1 VTDSHL
7 GRAVDKGVL
16 GLSAL
21 IREKAARVE
30 MKRTVFVL
38 LGVIAVAPAWAHTLG
53 DNSVIDSYRKYQVA
67 AETPESNFMSDA
79 NQRHGPGTPDDNFME
94 DTTMRQDV
102 SIDCVWLSR
111 RCGILSKKI
120 LDQFDHHAVEARAL
134 IGVLGI

>member
-79 NQRHGPGTPDDNFME
+79 NQRHGPGQGFASGTNVAQHGALD
-94 DTTMRQDV
+94 RGQ
-102 SIDCVWLSR
+102 R
-111 RCGILSKKI
+111 REVAG
-120 LDQFDHHAVEARAL
+120 AVEALTAL
-134 IGVLGI
+134 RSCVESANHGLLHDCR